1 MIRLELLRNSCD
13 LDCMVGGVVR
23 PVTPTWTVFV
33 LYPIV
38 GLNLPVWH
46 LNMLFYPL
54 YFVTFPVSLVPATSI
69 APQLSTGSQSDTTE
83 VVLVPE
89 DAANAVFK
97 FTDNSLK
104 LNVGAGMY
112 LASKTK
118 YLCVVLHRFIIAL
131 TKGYCSNR

>member
-1 MIRLELLRNSCD
+1 M
-13 LDCMVGGVVR
+13 
-23 PVTPTWTVFV
+23 FF
-33 LYPIV
+33 YPIV

-46 LNMLFYPL
+46 LNMPFYTL
-54 YFVTFPVSLVPATSI
+54 YSVTFPVSLVPATSI
-69 APQLSTGSQSDTTE
+69 APQLSSGSQSDTRE

-112 LASKTK
+112 FASNTK
-118 YLCVVLHRFIIAL
+118 FLFVVLHRFIIAL

>member
-1 MIRLELLRNSCD
+1 MA
-13 LDCMVGGVVR
+13 LD
-23 PVTPTWTVFV
+23 
-33 LYPIV
+33 I
-38 GLNLPVWH
+38 
-46 LNMLFYPL
+46 LFYTL
-54 YFVTFPVSLVPATSI
+54 YSVTFPVSLVPATSI

-118 YLCVVLHRFIIAL
+118 YLFVVLHRLLIAL